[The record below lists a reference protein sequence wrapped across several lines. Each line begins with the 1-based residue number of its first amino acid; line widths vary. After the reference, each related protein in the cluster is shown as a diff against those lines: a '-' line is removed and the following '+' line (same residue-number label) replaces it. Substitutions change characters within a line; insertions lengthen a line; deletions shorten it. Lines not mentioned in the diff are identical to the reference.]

1 MQTLNGTERDK
12 IEELMVRHGL
22 TDLPLKDANK
32 DKAVQDII
40 FGEVIVTR
48 TTALDSIF
56 RGLNVIGVGNL
67 LRAKPSISKF
77 LFPTPEDVNVDITVM
92 RSKFHLS
99 PSAEKDITE
108 TINAFDWFFQF
119 LDECDKTKTPCS
131 GLVCTTVC
139 RRMHLRVVRLI

>member
-22 TDLPLKDANK
+22 KDLPLKDANK

-67 LRAKPSISKF
+67 LRAKP
-77 LFPTPEDVNVDITVM
+77 
-92 RSKFHLS
+92 
-99 PSAEKDITE
+99 
-108 TINAFDWFFQF
+108 
-119 LDECDKTKTPCS
+119 
-131 GLVCTTVC
+131 
-139 RRMHLRVVRLI
+139 RVVKDVTWGTNQSEGRKDNRMGREQ

>member
-1 MQTLNGTERDK
+1 
-12 IEELMVRHGL
+12 MVRHGL
-22 TDLPLKDANK
+22 KDLPLKDANK

-77 LFPTPEDVNVDITVM
+77 LFPTPEDGNVDITVM
-92 RSKFHLS
+92 RSKFRYES
-99 PSAEKDITE
+99 QS
-108 TINAFDWFFQF
+108 TI
-119 LDECDKTKTPCS
+119 
-131 GLVCTTVC
+131 
-139 RRMHLRVVRLI
+139 